1 MLFEV
6 EDSLI
11 TGDILGERARI
22 TPDSVALIEVRTG
35 REFTYRQLDER
46 ATACARG
53 WIDRCGLRAKERVG
67 ILAENR
73 VEFIEAFCAAG
84 KSGIILVPLS
94 TRNTAHELAHIVSDS
109 GMRCLMYS
117 SQYEATVEELRSL
130 APVDTYIRLDTTAY
144 TSSDCSRVEGA
155 NAGSIPLRQEITP
168 EDIYCLLYTSGTTG
182 RPKGVMIPHRQIA
195 WNAYN
200 TVISWQLRDNDSM
213 QIFTP
218 LYHAGGLAV
227 CLTPLFA
234 IGGRIILHDGFDA
247 AEVLRVFDEYRCSII
262 FGVPTIFKLLM
273 EAPEFAAVDFG
284 HARWCISGGAPLPRY
299 IITAYQERGV
309 TFKQGYGLTEVG
321 VNCFAM
327 TASDSVRKP
336 GSIGNP
342 MMFTQAKLVGGDG
355 KGLEA
360 NEVGELCLRGPH
372 VSLGYWNNEAATAEV
387 LDADG
392 WFHTGDLA
400 QRDEEGFFYIA
411 GRLKEMII
419 SGGVNVYPA
428 EIEAELLQHEAI
440 KDAAVIG
447 IADEKWG
454 EVPIAFLVLQAGSA
468 LTGEEINEFLAKKLS
483 KIKLPRRF
491 EFMEALP
498 RNAYGKALKNE
509 LRSLVSARS
518 PSAGLR

>member
-1 MLFEV
+1 V
-6 EDSLI
+6 I

-22 TPDSVALIEVRTG
+22 TPDSVALVDVRT
-35 REFTYRQLDER
+35 RQEFTYGQLDQR
-46 ATACARG
+46 ATACASG
-53 WIDRCGLRAKERVG
+53 WIDRCGLRPKDRVG

-84 KSGIILVPLS
+84 QSGIILVPLS
-94 TRNTAHELAHIVSDS
+94 TRNTAHELAHIVRDS

-117 SQYEATVEELRSL
+117 SRYQAVVQELRSL
-130 APVDTYIRLDTTAY
+130 APVELYIGLDSMIPSSNELTYKA
-144 TSSDCSRVEGA
+144 CV
-155 NAGSIPLRQEITP
+155 AGNSAPLPNSIAP

-182 RPKGVMIPHRQIA
+182 KPKGVMIPHRQIA

-200 TVISWQLRDNDSM
+200 TVISWQLRDTDSM

-234 IGGRIILHDGFDA
+234 IGGRILLHDGFDA
-247 AEVLRVFDEYRCSII
+247 AEVLRVFNEYRCSII
-262 FGVPTIFKLLM
+262 FGVPTIFKILM
-273 EAPEFAAVDFG
+273 EAPEFASVDFA

-336 GSIGNP
+336 GSIGKP
-342 MMFTQAKLVGGDG
+342 MMFTQAKLIGPNGEELG
-355 KGLEA
+355 A
-360 NEVGELCLRGPH
+360 SEVGELCLQGPH
-372 VSLGYWNNEAATAEV
+372 VSRGYWNNEAATAQV

-400 QRDEEGFFYIA
+400 QHDDEGFFYIA

-428 EIEAELLQHEAI
+428 EIEAELLQHDAI
-440 KDAAVIG
+440 KDVAVIG
-447 IADEKWG
+447 VADEKWG
-454 EVPIAFLVLQAGSA
+454 EVPVAFLVLQAGTQI
-468 LTGEEINEFLAKKLS
+468 TGDEINAFLGKRLS
-483 KIKLPRRF
+483 KLKLPRKF
-491 EFMEALP
+491 AFVETLP
-498 RNAYGKALKNE
+498 RNAYGKVLKNE
-509 LRSLVSARS
+509 LRARFART
-518 PSAGLR
+518 PAERNTRQT